1 MKHVLILKTGESLAS
16 IIARRGDFEDWIRQ
30 TSGYPENHFQTVSV
44 HNNEPLPPVAEI
56 AGVIVTGS
64 PAMVTEKL
72 EWITTSEHY
81 LLDAIDQAKPVLGIC
96 FGHQLLAQ
104 ALGGRVDWHPQG
116 REIGTTTLQLTS
128 AAEGDPLLHN
138 WSPEFPVHV
147 THMQSVMDLPT
158 GSEILG
164 FNDFDRHQAVR
175 FTDRAWGIQFHPE
188 FDEDIMAGYIR
199 ERFEVIRNEGLD
211 ADALLASV
219 IPAKESEV
227 ILSRFMKLAL
237 S

>member
-1 MKHVLILKTGESLAS
+1 MKPVLILKTGESLAS
-16 IIARRGDFEDWIRQ
+16 IIARRGDFEDWIKQ
-30 TSGYPENHFQTVSV
+30 TSGYPDNHFQTVSV
-44 HNNEPLPPVAEI
+44 HKNEPLPPVADI

-81 LLDAIDQAKPVLGIC
+81 LLDAIDQPKPVLGIC

-128 AAEGDPLLHN
+128 AAKGDPLLHN
-138 WSPEFPVHV
+138 LPPEFPVHV
-147 THMQSVMDLPT
+147 THMQSVIDLPT

-188 FDEDIMAGYIR
+188 FDEDIMTGYIR

-227 ILSRFMKLAL
+227 ILSRFMQLAL

>member
-1 MKHVLILKTGESLAS
+1 M
-16 IIARRGDFEDWIRQ
+16 
-30 TSGYPENHFQTVSV
+30 
-44 HNNEPLPPVAEI
+44 
-56 AGVIVTGS
+56 
-64 PAMVTEKL
+64 
-72 EWITTSEHY
+72 
-81 LLDAIDQAKPVLGIC
+81 
-96 FGHQLLAQ
+96 
-104 ALGGRVDWHPQG
+104 
-116 REIGTTTLQLTS
+116 
-128 AAEGDPLLHN
+128 
-138 WSPEFPVHV
+138 
-147 THMQSVMDLPT
+147 
-158 GSEILG
+158 
-164 FNDFDRHQAVR
+164 R